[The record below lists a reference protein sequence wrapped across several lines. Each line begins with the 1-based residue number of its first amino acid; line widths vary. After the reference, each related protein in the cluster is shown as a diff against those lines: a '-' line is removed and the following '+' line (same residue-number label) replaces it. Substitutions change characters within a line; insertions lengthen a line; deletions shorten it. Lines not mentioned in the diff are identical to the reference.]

1 MKNRRFGSNAIIK
14 VLSGIS
20 IFSWAVLVVIILFTA
35 GNPVS
40 SGIGVFLQKLKGA
53 DPVTMIKIYGVLM
66 FTAFISFSGILVNLF
81 RMKRRSDKLRFTLVI
96 SGILSVAGLIFMNMK

>member
-1 MKNRRFGSNAIIK
+1 MKNRRFGSNVILK

-20 IFSWAVLVVIILFTA
+20 IISWTVLAVIILYTA
-35 GNPVS
+35 GNPVT

-53 DPVTMIKIYGVLM
+53 APVTMIKVYGVLM
-66 FTAFISFSGILVNLF
+66 FTAFISFSGIFVNLF
-81 RMKRRSDKLRFTLVI
+81 RMKRRSDKLRLTPVI